1 MEGASFFDRWHSRDP
16 LKLRTVC
23 NEAYEAVKAADA
35 LLKETPDKDKEN
47 QVKKLEDQIK
57 TTLKNV

>member
-1 MEGASFFDRWHSRDP
+1 MVASSMFDRKHGNDP

-23 NEAYEAVKAADA
+23 NEGYEAVKAAES
-35 LLKETPDKDKEN
+35 LLKESPDPDKEK

-57 TTLKNV
+57 TTLKAV

>member
-1 MEGASFFDRWHSRDP
+1 LEGAALFDGKHSRDP

-23 NEAYEAVKAADA
+23 NEAYEVVRASNA
-35 LLKETPDKDKEN
+35 LLKETPDKDKEK
-47 QVKKLEDQIK
+47 QIKKLEDQIK